1 MHSAPIPSRFESL
14 GLFTASGIWTALVAF
29 DVVGVVWL
37 VAGPVLTAWAWLLWA
52 LLRQR
57 RHIRS

>member
-1 MHSAPIPSRFESL
+1 MPSVPVPSRLVSL
-14 GLFTASGIWTALVAF
+14 ALFLASGLWTALVAF

-37 VAGPVLTAWAWLLWA
+37 VAGPVLTAWGWLIWA
-52 LLRQR
+52 MLRQR